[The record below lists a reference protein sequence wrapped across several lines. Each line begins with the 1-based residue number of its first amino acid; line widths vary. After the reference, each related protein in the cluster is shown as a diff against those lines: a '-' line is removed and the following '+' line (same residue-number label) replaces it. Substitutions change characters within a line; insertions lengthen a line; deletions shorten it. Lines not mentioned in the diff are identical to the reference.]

1 MIYRSFGNRM
11 ECFGNRYG
19 NLEYRQSMGE
29 LSEAEAYATVMSA
42 YENGINIFDTA
53 EAYGIPYG
61 LSEKR
66 LGVALTGIRHRVYV
80 VSKIGLWGA
89 RTGQKVPKT
98 TVDMIRLCAHASLYR
113 LRSDFIDVMLCH
125 EYDIK
130 DPSIYLEAFELLKKS
145 GEIREYGI
153 STDDLEVLKRFNQN
167 GNCAVVELDYSLI
180 NRKAEEGLLQY
191 CMENNIAVLVRGPL
205 AKGLLSGR
213 YTKDHIFSDSVRKA
227 YNEGELRNQFI
238 EKIEKVDKVREVL
251 DEDDNMADIALRYI
265 ISHESAPV
273 AIPGAKSPEQ
283 AENANRAGP
292 CLTSRN

>member
-1 MIYRSFGNRM
+1 MIYRSFGKTGWNVSAIGM
-11 ECFGNRYG
+11 GTWNIGN
-19 NLEYRQSMGE
+19 QWGE

-130 DPSIYLEAFELLKKS
+130 DPSIYLEAFELLKS

-153 STDDLEVLKRFNQN
+153 STDDLEVLKRFNQTET
-167 GNCAVVELDYSLI
+167 AP
-180 NRKAEEGLLQY
+180 LL
-191 CMENNIAVLVRGPL
+191 NW
-205 AKGLLSGR
+205 
-213 YTKDHIFSDSVRKA
+213 
-227 YNEGELRNQFI
+227 
-238 EKIEKVDKVREVL
+238 
-251 DEDDNMADIALRYI
+251 I
-265 ISHESAPV
+265 IP
-273 AIPGAKSPEQ
+273 
-283 AENANRAGP
+283 
-292 CLTSRN
+292 

>member
-1 MIYRSFGNRM
+1 
-11 ECFGNRYG
+11 
-19 NLEYRQSMGE
+19 
-29 LSEAEAYATVMSA
+29 
-42 YENGINIFDTA
+42 
-53 EAYGIPYG
+53 
-61 LSEKR
+61 
-66 LGVALTGIRHRVYV
+66 
-80 VSKIGLWGA
+80 
-89 RTGQKVPKT
+89 
-98 TVDMIRLCAHASLYR
+98 MIRLCAHASLYR

-283 AENANRAGP
+283 AEKNANSGRA
-292 CLTSRN
+292 LLDEQKLKRLRALSL